1 MSSGPREGSARKQ
14 RTPRRSPSAAEHT
27 DEDEHVREECL
38 AELRAALPR
47 GEGRVSWVPSRKSF
61 CVTLGDG
68 HRKYFPAR
76 SLERKRK
83 RGTGEQAYLDAK
95 DAALIF
101 LFSAAPE

>member
-1 MSSGPREGSARKQ
+1 M
-14 RTPRRSPSAAEHT
+14 
-27 DEDEHVREECL
+27 REECL

-47 GEGRVSWVPSRKSF
+47 GQGCVSWLPSRKSF
-61 CVTLGDG
+61 RVILDDG
-68 HRKYFPAR
+68 HRHHFPAR

-83 RGTGEQAYLDAK
+83 RGTSDQAYLDAK

>member
-1 MSSGPREGSARKQ
+1 MRA
-14 RTPRRSPSAAEHT
+14 
-27 DEDEHVREECL
+27 ECL
-38 AELRAALPR
+38 AEIRAALPR

-83 RGTGEQAYLDAK
+83 RGTSEQAYLDAK